1 MGRRTDHMPLSG
13 PRPDP
18 AQTHLVLMHEVAIY
32 RSRLA
37 IDLVTEVCSLVLQGI
52 LPCPLVN
59 TLQPT
64 PA

>member
-1 MGRRTDHMPLSG
+1 MR
-13 PRPDP
+13 
-18 AQTHLVLMHEVAIY
+18 EVAIY
-32 RSRLA
+32 HSRLA
-37 IDLVTEVCSLVLQGI
+37 VDLVTLVCSLVLQGM